1 LVISVRG
8 IGLDPTTGARVGLG
22 VTGRMKAALGF
33 RVDFLFVFRAAV
45 FVDFRAELLADFFAM
60 SSPSKA

>member
-1 LVISVRG
+1 
-8 IGLDPTTGARVGLG
+8 
-22 VTGRMKAALGF
+22 MKAALGF
-33 RVDFLFVFRAAV
+33 RVDFLFVVFRAAV